1 MSTIKPAKT
10 PAELGLLSYE
20 EVLDKTYN
28 YIVQRRDGDIKS
40 LKTPWT
46 KFNSQ
51 LMGGL
56 EWNTLTVIG
65 GRSASGKS
73 LMANMI
79 TSGAFDHNPDQDFAV
94 LDFQFEM
101 LARST
106 GIRNIS
112 AKTGIP
118 HRNFASITEPI
129 SDDDLD
135 AARKYIEEHKH
146 RQIYVAERPQTVD
159 KMYDTIEN
167 FCRHMNK
174 HVLVTVDHSLLI
186 KKDSSESSQ
195 LAMLFNL
202 GNMLAEA
209 RRKLPISV
217 ILLSQLNRDIDSQA
231 RMEEGSIG
239 NYVKDSDIYGSDAL
253 LQFSDVLIGINR
265 PMKNDIRYYGPRGY
279 LMTENTIAAH
289 FLKVRNGKT
298 GLLFFEADFERATM
312 KEMEKIPHTMKEAKE
327 AAKMK
332 K

>member
-1 MSTIKPAKT
+1 
-10 PAELGLLSYE
+10 
-20 EVLDKTYN
+20 
-28 YIVQRRDGDIKS
+28 
-40 LKTPWT
+40 
-46 KFNSQ
+46 
-51 LMGGL
+51 
-56 EWNTLTVIG
+56 
-65 GRSASGKS
+65 
-73 LMANMI
+73 
-79 TSGAFDHNPDQDFAV
+79 
-94 LDFQFEM
+94 
-101 LARST
+101 
-106 GIRNIS
+106 
-112 AKTGIP
+112 
-118 HRNFASITEPI
+118 
-129 SDDDLD
+129 
-135 AARKYIEEHKH
+135 
-146 RQIYVAERPQTVD
+146 
-159 KMYDTIEN
+159 
-167 FCRHMNK
+167 MNK

-239 NYVKDSDIYGSDAL
+239 NYVKDSDVYGSDAL